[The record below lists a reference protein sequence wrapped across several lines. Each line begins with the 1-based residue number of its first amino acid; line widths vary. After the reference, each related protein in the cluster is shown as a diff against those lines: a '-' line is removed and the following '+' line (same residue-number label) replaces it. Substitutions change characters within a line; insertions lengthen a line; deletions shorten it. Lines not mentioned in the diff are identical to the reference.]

1 MKILKLSPLSQP
13 VNTSVKIPSSK
24 SYTNRALLLSVLNS
38 SPIKII
44 NPLISDDTKAM
55 IDCLKTLGIKI
66 LEKQNCIEVHPN
78 LNKIPNRSY
87 NLNAN
92 LSGTTIRFILALS
105 TIIPGTKILT
115 GEKGLNKR
123 PISELVKGLTQLG
136 AKIEY
141 LDTKGFPPVK
151 VTSSKLHSGNIKT
164 KGSTSSQ
171 YLSAILMIA
180 PLVGNISIQV
190 TGNQT
195 SKPYIDMTI
204 DIMKYFGVKIL
215 NENYRKYT
223 ISAGQKYS
231 AKKYLVEG
239 DLSSAGYFAAIAVLT
254 KSTITLKNINPKTK
268 QADIKFI
275 NILKE
280 MGNKIIEGKNE
291 FTVIG
296 KVVKPLKIDMGDCP
310 DQIQTLAAL
319 AVFAK
324 GITKIS
330 GIQSLR
336 VKETNRI
343 IALKNELKKMGI
355 KVTSTKNSLTIYGG
369 NPKPACIKTYGDH
382 RMAMAFAIAGTT
394 LSGMEISEPDVVNK
408 TFPTFWQLLE
418 STGVKSEYIE
428 KNIVLIGMR
437 GSGKST
443 VAKILAEKLKKE
455 YLELDKL
462 IAEKA
467 RLTIPEMV
475 EKYGWTFFRDKE
487 AEIANKVSFEN
498 NKIISTGG
506 GVILRQENIDVLKK
520 NGVFVFLNAS
530 IKTLIK
536 RIGNYSKRPSLTN
549 KKALEEELGLI
560 LKQRNKLYCKTADEI
575 IETDDLTSG
584 QVAEEIISK
593 LEGYNL

>member
-1 MKILKLSPLSQP
+1 
-13 VNTSVKIPSSK
+13 
-24 SYTNRALLLSVLNS
+24 
-38 SPIKII
+38 
-44 NPLISDDTKAM
+44 
-55 IDCLKTLGIKI
+55 
-66 LEKQNCIEVHPN
+66 
-78 LNKIPNRSY
+78 
-87 NLNAN
+87 
-92 LSGTTIRFILALS
+92 
-105 TIIPGTKILT
+105 
-115 GEKGLNKR
+115 
-123 PISELVKGLTQLG
+123 
-136 AKIEY
+136 
-141 LDTKGFPPVK
+141 
-151 VTSSKLHSGNIKT
+151 
-164 KGSTSSQ
+164 
-171 YLSAILMIA
+171 
-180 PLVGNISIQV
+180 
-190 TGNQT
+190 
-195 SKPYIDMTI
+195 
-204 DIMKYFGVKIL
+204 
-215 NENYRKYT
+215 
-223 ISAGQKYS
+223 
-231 AKKYLVEG
+231 
-239 DLSSAGYFAAIAVLT
+239 
-254 KSTITLKNINPKTK
+254 
-268 QADIKFI
+268 
-275 NILKE
+275 
-280 MGNKIIEGKNE
+280 
-291 FTVIG
+291 
-296 KVVKPLKIDMGDCP
+296 
-310 DQIQTLAAL
+310 
-319 AVFAK
+319 
-324 GITKIS
+324 
-330 GIQSLR
+330 
-336 VKETNRI
+336 
-343 IALKNELKKMGI
+343 
-355 KVTSTKNSLTIYGG
+355 
-369 NPKPACIKTYGDH
+369 
-382 RMAMAFAIAGTT
+382 MAMAFAIAGTT